1 MVMPLRKRLTT
12 ALLALIE
19 KERYGEQIDTTLV
32 QGVVQSY
39 VTLGFKK
46 NALTDPVDLDFYRNE
61 FESAFLGATDL
72 YYTAESS
79 QFIATNQV
87 ADYMRKVDT
96 RLKEEERRVRMYL
109 HAETMDPLMRLVER
123 VLIDKHKDTI
133 WLEFPVILDRD
144 GVADLNRKCERMEDL
159 TRMYHLLAR
168 VKKGTDPLKDALE
181 KHVKNI
187 GQQAIEAVAN
197 SASQDP
203 TQYVTVLLN
212 VHLKYN
218 TLITEAFKSDASF
231 TSSLDKAC
239 RAFINDN
246 AVTKTDGPG
255 KSPELI
261 AKYCDLLLKKS
272 PKNPE
277 EQETL
282 EILNGVMLVFKYL
295 EDKDVFQ
302 TFYAKMLAKRL
313 IHGTS
318 SSDYLEGQMISKLKQ
333 NCGQEYTSKLARMFA
348 DIGLSKDVQTR
359 FLDTSDGKNL
369 AIDFSVLV
377 LTTGSWPL
385 AGSSTS
391 FSIPKELASSEA
403 SFTRYYQKEFNG
415 RKVTWLHHI
424 SKGEIKARFPSN
436 MKTGYILQCSTYQMG
451 VMLQFNERN
460 SISAEDLQVA
470 TQLNDQTLRTTVLS
484 LVKTEILT
492 MSPEDESSITKHHMF
507 TVNEAFKSRKNRV
520 MINVP
525 IREAVARESAET
537 QKFVEEGRRAE
548 VQAAIVRIMK
558 RSKTLSHSNLIS
570 EVITQV
576 QSRFRPPI
584 PFIKKCIDLLIE
596 KEYLERVE
604 NEKDVYAYKA

>member
-1 MVMPLRKRLTT
+1 MVLPLRRRLTA
-12 ALLALIE
+12 ALLTLIE

-32 QGVVQSY
+32 QGIVQSY

-46 NALTDPVDLDFYRNE
+46 DVAKDPVNLDFYKTE
-61 FESAFLGATDL
+61 FESAFLSATDL

-87 ADYMRKVDT
+87 TDYMRKVET
-96 RLKEEERRVRMYL
+96 RLKEEERRVRTYL
-109 HAETMDPLMRLVER
+109 HSDTMEPLMQLTER
-123 VLIDKHKDTI
+123 VLIEKHKDTI

-144 GVADLNRKCERMEDL
+144 TVADLGRKSDRMEDL
-159 TRMYHLLAR
+159 TRMYNLLAR
-168 VKKGTDPLKDALE
+168 VKKGADPLKDALE
-181 KHVKNI
+181 RHVKTI
-187 GQQAIEAVAN
+187 GTQAIDSVAN

-212 VHLKYN
+212 VHHKYN
-218 TLITEAFKSDASF
+218 TLITEAFKSDATF
-231 TSSLDKAC
+231 TAALDKAC
-239 RAFINDN
+239 RTFINDN
-246 AVTKTDGPG
+246 AVTKSEGPG

-302 TFYAKMLAKRL
+302 TFYSKMLAKRL
-313 IHGTS
+313 IHGSS

-348 DIGLSKDVQTR
+348 DIGLSKDIQTR

-369 AIDFSVLV
+369 SVDFSVLV
-377 LTTGSWPL
+377 LATGSWPL
-385 AGSSTS
+385 AGSTTN
-391 FSIPKELASSEA
+391 FSIPKELAAAEA
-403 SFTRYYQKEFNG
+403 SFTRYYQREFSG

-424 SKGEIKARFPSN
+424 SKGEVKARFPSN
-436 MKTGYILQCSTYQMG
+436 VKTGYILQCSTYQMG
-451 VMLQFNERN
+451 VMLQFNERP

-470 TQLNDQTLRTTVLS
+470 TQLNDQALRTTVLS

-492 MSPEDESSITKHHMF
+492 MTPDDEAAITKSHVF
-507 TVNEAFKSRKNRV
+507 SINDAFKSRKNRV

-525 IREAVARESAET
+525 IREAQAKESAET
-537 QKFVEEGRRAE
+537 QKFIEEGRRAE

-570 EVITQV
+570 EVISQV
-576 QSRFRPPI
+576 QNRFRPPI

>member
-1 MVMPLRKRLTT
+1 MVMPLRRRLTA
-12 ALLALIE
+12 ALLTLIE

-39 VTLGFKK
+39 VMLGFKT
-46 NALTDPVDLDFYRNE
+46 NVASDPVDLTLYRNE
-61 FESAFLGATDL
+61 FESAFLSATDM

-87 ADYMRKVDT
+87 SDYMRKVES
-96 RLKEEERRVRMYL
+96 RIKEEEKRVRTYL
-109 HAETMDPLMRLVER
+109 HTETMDPLMKLVER
-123 VLIDKHKDTI
+123 VLIDRHKDQI

-144 GVADLNRKCERMEDL
+144 GVADLGRKSDRLEDL
-159 TRMYHLLAR
+159 TRMYNLLAR
-168 VKKGTDPLKDALE
+168 VSKGTDPLKDALE

-187 GQQAIEAVAN
+187 GVQAIESV
-197 SASQDP
+197 SSTASQDP
-203 TQYVTVLLN
+203 TQYVSVLLN
-212 VHLKYN
+212 VHHKYN
-218 TLITEAFKSDASF
+218 TLVTEAFKSDVTF
-231 TSSLDKAC
+231 TASLDKAC
-239 RAFINDN
+239 RTFINEN
-246 AVTKTDGPG
+246 SVTKSEGPG

-302 TFYAKMLAKRL
+302 TFYSKMLAKRL

-348 DIGLSKDVQTR
+348 DIGLSKDIQDR
-359 FLDTSDGKNL
+359 FLDTSAGKAL
-369 AIDFSVLV
+369 TVDFTVLV
-377 LTTGSWPL
+377 LATGSWPL
-385 AGSSTS
+385 AGSTTN
-391 FSIPKELASSEA
+391 FSIPRELAPAEA
-403 SFTRYYQKEFNG
+403 SFTTYYQREFSG

-424 SKGEIKARFPSN
+424 SKGEVKARFPSN

-451 VMLQFNERN
+451 VLLQFNERDD
-460 SISAEDLQVA
+460 ITAEDLQVA
-470 TQLNDQTLRTTVLS
+470 TQLNDAALRSTVLS
-484 LVKTEILT
+484 LVKTQVLN
-492 MSPEDESSITKHHMF
+492 MGPEDETTITKNHVF
-507 TVNEAFKSRKNRV
+507 SVNAGFKSRKNRV

-525 IREAVARESAET
+525 IREAQQKESAET

-558 RSKTLSHSNLIS
+558 RSKTLSHTNLIS

-576 QSRFRPPI
+576 QNRFRPPI

>member
-1 MVMPLRKRLTT
+1 MVQPLRRRLTA
-12 ALLALIE
+12 ALLTLIE

-32 QGVVQSY
+32 QGIVQSY

-46 NALTDPVDLDFYRNE
+46 DVTTDPVDLTFYKTE
-61 FESAFLGATDL
+61 FESAFLSATDL

-87 ADYMRKVDT
+87 SDYMRKVDA
-96 RLKEEERRVRMYL
+96 RLKEEERRVRTYL
-109 HAETMDPLMRLVER
+109 NAETMDPLMRLVER
-123 VLIDKHKDTI
+123 VLIEKHKDTI
-133 WLEFPVILDRD
+133 WLEFPIILDRD
-144 GVADLNRKCERMEDL
+144 SVADLGRKSDRMEDL
-159 TRMYHLLAR
+159 TRMYNLLAR
-168 VKKGTDPLKDALE
+168 VPKGTDPLKDALE
-181 KHVKNI
+181 KHVRSI
-187 GQQAIEAVAN
+187 GALAIDSVAN

-212 VHLKYN
+212 VHHKYN
-218 TLITEAFKSDASF
+218 TLITEAFKSDATF
-231 TSSLDKAC
+231 TASLDKAC
-239 RAFINDN
+239 RTFINDN
-246 AVTKTDGPG
+246 TVTKSEGPG

-302 TFYAKMLAKRL
+302 TFYSKMLAKRL
-313 IHGTS
+313 IHGSS

-348 DIGLSKDVQTR
+348 DIGLSKDIQTR
-359 FLDTSDGKNL
+359 FLETSDGKGL

-377 LTTGSWPL
+377 LATGSWPL
-385 AGSSTS
+385 AGSSTN
-391 FSIPKELASSEA
+391 FSIPRELAPAEA
-403 SFTRYYQKEFNG
+403 SFTKYYQREFSG

-424 SKGEIKARFPSN
+424 SKGEVKARFPSV
-436 MKTGYILQCSTYQMG
+436 KTGYILQCSTYQMG

-460 SISAEDLQVA
+460 SISAEELQVA
-470 TQLNDQTLRTTVLS
+470 TQLNDQALRTTVLS

-492 MSPEDESSITKHHMF
+492 MSPDDEATITKNHMF
-507 TVNEAFKSRKNRV
+507 TVNDAFKSRKNRV

-525 IREAVARESAET
+525 IREAQAKENAET
-537 QKFVEEGRRAE
+537 QKFIEEGRRAE

-576 QSRFRPPI
+576 QNRFRPPI

>member
-1 MVMPLRKRLTT
+1 MVNPLKKRLTS
-12 ALLALIE
+12 ALLTLIE

-32 QGVVQSY
+32 QGVVHSF
-39 VTLGFKK
+39 VTLGFQA
-46 NALTDPVDLDFYRNE
+46 NALTDPVNLDFYKNE
-61 FESAFLGATDL
+61 FEAAFLSATDM

-87 ADYMRKVDT
+87 SDYMRKVET
-96 RLKEEERRVRMYL
+96 RIKEEEKRVRTYL
-109 HAETMDPLMRLVER
+109 HTETLAPLMKLIER
-123 VLIDKHKDTI
+123 VLIDKHKDQI

-144 GVADLNRKCERMEDL
+144 GVADLGRKSDRLEDL
-159 TRMYHLLAR
+159 TRMYNLLAR
-168 VKKGTDPLKDALE
+168 VTRGTDPLKDALE
-181 KHVKNI
+181 KHVRVI
-187 GQQAIEAVAN
+187 GGLAIESV
-197 SASQDP
+197 STTASQDP

-212 VHLKYN
+212 VHHKYN
-218 TLITEAFKSDASF
+218 TLVTDAFKSDAAF
-231 TSSLDKAC
+231 TASLDKAC
-239 RAFINDN
+239 RTFINDN
-246 AVTKTDGPG
+246 AVTKADGPG

-302 TFYAKMLAKRL
+302 TFYSKMLAKRL

-348 DIGLSKDVQTR
+348 DIGLSKDIQDR
-359 FLDTSDGKNL
+359 FLDTSAGKAL
-369 AIDFSVLV
+369 AIDFTVLV
-377 LTTGSWPL
+377 LATGSWPL
-385 AGSSTS
+385 ASSTTN
-391 FSIPKELASSEA
+391 FSIPRELAPAEA
-403 SFTRYYQKEFNG
+403 SFTTYYQREFSG

-424 SKGEIKARFPSN
+424 SKGEVKARFQAN
-436 MKTGYILQCSTYQMG
+436 VKTGYILQCSTYQMG
-451 VMLQFNERN
+451 VLLQFNDHDE
-460 SISAEDLQVA
+460 ITAEDLQVA
-470 TQLNDQTLRTTVLS
+470 TQLNDAALRTTVLS
-484 LVKTEILT
+484 LVKTKVLT
-492 MSPEDESSITKHHMF
+492 MTPDDESTITKNHTF
-507 TVNEAFKSRKNRV
+507 SVNSAFKNKKNRV

-525 IREAVARESAET
+525 IREAQAKDSAET

-570 EVITQV
+570 EVISQV
-576 QSRFRPPI
+576 QNRFRPQV